1 MFKRLKTS
9 ISNPPQVIYFM
20 KDSWWRVI
28 LYLLLVPIL
37 LTLPLIIRSTI
48 TDEMTSSRY
57 ALIVDTIQSDFRT
70 SEATIVDGVFT
81 TNASINAKFEYFNL
95 IIGDRDYDPS
105 SVNIVFGE
113 SDLIMYISNV
123 EFNRKSYEE
132 LNLSNHDFSSIDINE
147 IKELAFAIRLFFEG
161 QSVISM
167 MDVLLT
173 YFTGLFD
180 YLFYILLLGLLGTL
194 FIQRAPIPF
203 KFRLKLSI
211 YLTTVFV
218 VVEFV
223 LALFSAPQL
232 GFISFLIAYI
242 YHMWA
247 YRTMQII
254 EVGGK

>member
-9 ISNPPQVIYFM
+9 ISNPPQIINYM

-37 LTLPLIIRSTI
+37 LTIPLIVRSFV
-48 TDEMTSSRY
+48 TDEMTSNRY
-57 ALIVDTIQSDFRT
+57 ALIVDTISSDFR
-70 SEATIVDGVFT
+70 SNDAQIIDGVFT
-81 TNASINAKFEYFNL
+81 STSKVTAKFEYFNF
-95 IIGDRDYDPS
+95 IIGDADYDPS

-113 SDLIMYISNV
+113 SDLIMYISSV
-123 EFNRKSYEE
+123 EIDRRSYED

-147 IKELAFAIRLFFEG
+147 IKELAFSIRLFFEG

-180 YLFYILLLGLLGTL
+180 YIFYVLLLGLLGTL

-218 VVEFV
+218 VIEFI
-223 LALFSAPQL
+223 LALFYATNL
-232 GFISFLIAYI
+232 GFISFLTAYI

-247 YRTMQII
+247 YRSMKVI
-254 EVGGK
+254 EIGGQ